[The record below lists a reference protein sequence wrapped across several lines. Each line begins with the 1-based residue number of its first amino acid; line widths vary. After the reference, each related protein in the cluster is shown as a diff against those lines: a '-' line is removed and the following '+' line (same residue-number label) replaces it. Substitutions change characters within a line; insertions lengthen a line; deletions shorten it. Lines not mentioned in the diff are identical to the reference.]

1 MRKHWSLLLCLLTLG
16 MAGCAGQPPDNLG
29 VRDGRLAPCPESPNC
44 VSSQETDEVHG
55 MEPLA
60 IPLPPERAQ
69 ELLLE
74 VLQEMPRS
82 KIVTTEPGYVRAEFR
97 SRIFRFVDDV
107 EFYFDKEAGLL
118 HYRSASRLGRSDLGV
133 NRDRMVTIL
142 GKLLEKMDGE
152 KAGE

>member
-1 MRKHWSLLLCLLTLG
+1 MRKTWSLLLCLLTLG
-16 MAGCAGQPPDNLG
+16 LAGCTGKPPDNLG

-55 MEPLA
+55 MEPL
-60 IPLPPERAQ
+60 PFDLPQEQVQ

-74 VLQEMPRS
+74 VIQEMPRS
-82 KIVTTEPGYVRAEFR
+82 QIITVEPGYVRAEFR

-107 EFYFDKEAGLL
+107 EFYFDQEAGLL

-142 GKLLEKMDGE
+142 GRLLEKMDQAE
-152 KAGE
+152 AGE